1 MNMANRDLELN
12 GARDLTVEDKPYL
25 DVLSDVL
32 RMIRLYASSYYCAEF
47 SSPWGID
54 EPQAECGTFHVVIR
68 GSAWLMTEE
77 LISPVFLSTGDI
89 IAFPTGSS
97 HQISEQP
104 DSQLMSG
111 GEVLEKIRS
120 NSSPFSDGQSVVTL
134 LCGYFQYQTDIS
146 LPLLRDMPSMLH
158 IKTEEEP
165 ELAWLNHLI
174 KTLAYESRSLQPGN
188 AVVVDRLT
196 EVLVIQLLRWHMR
209 HQRNT
214 PGYFQALGDDKLS
227 RALSLIHQEPSKPW
241 TVESL
246 GRAVSMSRT
255 SFANRFQSI
264 VGMTPLAYLS
274 QWRMH
279 IAYGLLVEGELSMLS
294 IAEQVGYKS
303 EASFGKAFKKIVGI
317 SPGKVAKGETQP
329 ES

>member
-1 MNMANRDLELN
+1 MNMSNKNLELN
-12 GARDLTVEDKPYL
+12 GVRDLSLEKGPYL

-32 RMIRLYASSYYCAEF
+32 RAIRLYASSYYCAEF

-68 GSAWLMTEE
+68 GSAWLTVPEQT
-77 LISPVFLSTGDI
+77 SPIFLSAGDI
-89 IAFPTGSS
+89 IAFPTGSP
-97 HQISEQP
+97 HQVSDQP
-104 DSQLMSG
+104 DSQMMPG
-111 GEVLEKIRS
+111 NEVLQRIRS
-120 NSSPFSDGQSVVTL
+120 NKSPFSDGQNVVTL
-134 LCGYFQYQTDIS
+134 LCGYFQYQTDTY

-174 KTLAYESRSLQPGN
+174 RTLAYESRSLLPGN

-196 EVLVIQLLRWHMR
+196 EVLVIQLLRWHMN
-209 HQRNT
+209 HQQN
-214 PGYFQALGDDKLS
+214 PLGYFQALADDKLS
-227 RALSLIHQEPSKPW
+227 RALSLIHQQPSKLW
-241 TVESL
+241 TVEAL
-246 GRAVSMSRT
+246 GRSVSMSRT

-279 IAYGLLVEGELSMLS
+279 IAYGLLAEGNESMLS

-317 SPGKVAKGETQP
+317 SPGKVPKK
-329 ES
+329 